1 MCDQKHLGGKVD
13 KKKNGKKNYITGLGK
28 NIHCKEI
35 DWLNLETT
43 SPYNSHNSN
52 RL

>member
-1 MCDQKHLGGKVD
+1 MFDQKHLGGKVD
-13 KKKNGKKNYITGLGK
+13 KKIGKKNYITVLGK

-35 DWLNLETT
+35 VWLNLETT